1 MDVACASIYR
11 AMLRGLHYGPPNAT
25 SLALE
30 MSAAIP
36 IYLDNNATTP
46 VDPEVFAAM
55 EPWLRGGFGNP
66 SSAYRMG
73 RVAAEALGRARGQVA
88 ALARCQPDE
97 LVFTSGGTESIAT
110 AFHSAL
116 ALDPAKRHIV
126 TTAVEHSAVLRICDQ
141 LEKSGHEIT
150 RLSVDALGRID
161 PEKLAAAIRPD
172 TALVSLLWANNE
184 TGVVWPLDK
193 LTAPVQKTNAVL
205 HIDAVQ
211 AFGKI
216 PLCLEGSGV
225 HFMSFSGHK
234 LHAPKGVGALYASR
248 RVPFTPFLRGT
259 QENARRGGTQN
270 VAGIV
275 AFGKA
280 AELAFANPPDSLLR
294 DRLESTL
301 LAKIPGCTVN
311 GDPAQRLPN
320 TTNLCFEGI
329 ESEAALILLDERGVC
344 CSAGSSCA
352 TGSGKP
358 SHVLKAMGLSDAQAK
373 SSLRLSLSRL
383 TTADEI
389 DRACD
394 ILPAVI
400 AKLRAASPC
409 DSPVL
414 IS

>member
-1 MDVACASIYR
+1 MGSV
-11 AMLRGLHYGPPNAT
+11 
-25 SLALE
+25 
-30 MSAAIP
+30 

-46 VDPEVFAAM
+46 VAPEVLEAM

-66 SSAYRMG
+66 SSGYS
-73 RVAAEALGRARGQVA
+73 LGRAAAAAIDTARGQVA
-88 ALARCQPDE
+88 ALAGCQPDE
-97 LVFTSGGTESIAT
+97 WIFTSGGTESINT

-116 ALDPAKRHIV
+116 AMNPSKRHIV
-126 TTAVEHSAVLRICDQ
+126 TSAVEHSATLRLCEH
-141 LEKSGHEIT
+141 LEGQGFEVT
-150 RLSVDALGRID
+150 RLPVDALGQID
-161 PEKLAAAIRPD
+161 FDQLAAAIRSD
-172 TALVSLLWANNE
+172 TALVSLLLANNE
-184 TGVVWPLDK
+184 TGVLWHLEKIAAV
-193 LTAPVQKTNAVL
+193 VQKTNAVL

-216 PLCLEGSGV
+216 PLRLEGLGV

-234 LHAPKGVGALYASR
+234 LHAPKGIGGLYANR
-248 RVPFTPFLRGT
+248 RVPFTPLLRGT

-280 AELAFANPPDSLLR
+280 AELAASSFNSALR
-294 DRLESTL
+294 DRLETTL
-301 LAKIPGCTVN
+301 LAKIPGTIVN
-311 GDPAQRLPN
+311 GDRAHRLPN
-320 TTNLCFEGI
+320 TTNLSFSGI
-329 ESEAALILLDERGVC
+329 DSGDALILLDERGVC

-358 SHVLKAMGLSDAQAK
+358 SHVLKAMGLTDTQAK

-389 DRACD
+389 SRASE

-400 AKLRAASPC
+400 AKLRAASPV
-409 DSPVL
+409 DSPV
-414 IS
+414 SFS

>member
-1 MDVACASIYR
+1 M
-11 AMLRGLHYGPPNAT
+11 
-25 SLALE
+25 
-30 MSAAIP
+30 AAA

-46 VDPEVFAAM
+46 VTPEVFAAM

-66 SSAYRMG
+66 SSGHR
-73 RVAAEALGRARGQVA
+73 LGREAAKAIETAREKTA
-88 ALARCQPDE
+88 ALAGCQPDE
-97 LVFTSGGTESIAT
+97 WIFTGCGTESIAT
-110 AFHSAL
+110 AFQSAL
-116 ALDPAKRHIV
+116 ALDPDKRHIV
-126 TTAVEHSAVLRICDQ
+126 TSAAEHSAVLRICDR
-141 LEKSGHEIT
+141 LVHSGFEVV
-150 RLSVDALGRID
+150 RLPVDSLGQID
-161 PEKLAAAIRPD
+161 PDQLAAAIRPD

-184 TGVVWPLDK
+184 TGVVWPLEK
-193 LTAPVQKTNAVL
+193 IAPVVKKTSALL

-216 PLCLEGSGV
+216 PLHLEGLGV

-234 LHAPKGVGALYASR
+234 LHAPKGVGGLYINR
-248 RVPFTPFLRGT
+248 RVPFTPLLRGT
-259 QENARRGGTQN
+259 QENGRRGGTQN

-280 AELAFANPPDSLLR
+280 AELASAHPLDSSLR

-301 LAKIPGCTVN
+301 LAKIPGTTVN
-311 GDPAQRLPN
+311 GDRAHRLPN
-320 TTNLCFEGI
+320 TTNLSFDGI
-329 ESEAALILLDERGVC
+329 ESEAALILLDERGLC

-352 TGSGKP
+352 TGSAKP
-358 SHVLKAMGLSDAQAK
+358 SHVLKAMGLTDARAK
-373 SSLRLSLSRL
+373 SSLRLSLSRF

-400 AKLRAASPC
+400 AKLRAASPA

>member
-1 MDVACASIYR
+1 MGSV
-11 AMLRGLHYGPPNAT
+11 
-25 SLALE
+25 
-30 MSAAIP
+30 
-36 IYLDNNATTP
+36 IYLDNNATTAVAP
-46 VDPEVFAAM
+46 RVLEAM

-66 SSAYRMG
+66 SSGYR
-73 RVAAEALGRARGQVA
+73 LGRAAGSAIDTARGQMAV
-88 ALARCQPDE
+88 LAGCQPDE
-97 LVFTSGGTESIAT
+97 WVFTSGGTESINT
-110 AFHSAL
+110 AFYSAL
-116 ALDPAKRHIV
+116 ALDRAKRHIV
-126 TTAVEHSAVLRICDQ
+126 TSAVEHSATLRICEH
-141 LEKSGHEIT
+141 LAGEGFEIT
-150 RLSVDALGRID
+150 RLPVDHLGQID
-161 PEKLAAAIRPD
+161 LADLAAAIRPD

-184 TGVVWPLDK
+184 TGVVWPLQK
-193 LTAPVQKTNAVL
+193 IAAAVQKTNAVL

-216 PLCLEGSGV
+216 PLRLEGLGI

-234 LHAPKGVGALYASR
+234 LHAPKGIGGLYASR
-248 RVPFTPFLRGT
+248 RVPFTPLFRGT

-280 AELAFANPPDSLLR
+280 AELVSSPFDPALR
-294 DRLESTL
+294 DHLESTL
-301 LAKIPGCTVN
+301 LAKIPGASVN
-311 GDPAQRLPN
+311 GDRTHRLPN
-320 TTNLCFEGI
+320 TTNLSFAGI

-358 SHVLKAMGLSDAQAK
+358 SHVLKAMGLTDAQAK

-383 TTADEI
+383 TTSAEI
-389 DRACD
+389 DRACE

-400 AKLRAASPC
+400 AKLRAISLA

-414 IS
+414 VS